1 MSSTTNGSAV
11 AIALQWRPCMKK
23 TKQLILRTTTV
34 RNLSA
39 VIGGRAR
46 ETLEPRP
53 RTYGCP
59 SEDTVGCLPPKSDG
73 CFTEVGCPTI
83 TQ

>member
-1 MSSTTNGSAV
+1 
-11 AIALQWRPCMKK
+11 MKK
-23 TKQLILRTTTV
+23 TGQLVLRTTTV

-39 VIGGRAR
+39 VVGGRAR

-59 SEDTVGCLPPKSDG
+59 SQDTVGCLPPRSDG
-73 CFTEVGCPTI
+73 CYTEVDCPTI